1 MKTFYLFGTQM
12 YAIRLAMQKMF
23 AAQKSLKAKFIY
35 EINIINIFFSCS
47 IINISVQF
55 KYCNNYEF

>member
-1 MKTFYLFGTQM
+1 M